1 MNGRPTSAG
10 GGRGGYVVLLVVLA
24 VLVVLPSFGSQFFVE
39 FVVTRSLILGIAA
52 STLIFLSAY
61 GGMVSLA
68 QLLLYGVAGFAIGN
82 CAAEGDTK
90 GLQLG
95 LGPWTSVVV
104 ALAITTFVALVLGA
118 LSSRTFGI
126 YFLMLTLTYAVIG
139 YYVFGQ
145 VATISGFGGI
155 TGIDPPP
162 LLDGPVRL
170 YYAALAASVIAY
182 VGFRAIRRTPFG
194 VALEGVRDDPIR
206 MASLGYWVPLHRTL
220 AFGFAGFIASLA
232 GVLYVWWQG
241 QISPPDVGLGAT
253 IELLVMAVIGGLW

>member
-1 MNGRPTSAG
+1 M
-10 GGRGGYVVLLVVLA
+10 
-24 VLVVLPSFGSQFFVE
+24 
-39 FVVTRSLILGIAA
+39 TRSLILGVAA

-68 QLLLYGVAGFAIGN
+68 QLLLYGVAGFVIGN
-82 CAAEGDTK
+82 WVAEEGSTK
-90 GLQLG
+90 GLTLG
-95 LGPWTSVVV
+95 LNPWV
-104 ALAITTFVALVLGA
+104 AVAAALVITTIVALVLGA

-145 VATISGFGGI
+145 VANISGFGGI

-170 YYAALAASVIAY
+170 YYVGLALSVLAY
-182 VGFRAIRRTPFG
+182 LGFRAIRRTPFG

-206 MASLGYWVPLHRTL
+206 MASLGLSCSAPSHVGVRAGWLRRRHGRRAERVVERADRPEHRFHRRDHRSARDRCHRWHRQTR
-220 AFGFAGFIASLA
+220 GRVAG
-232 GVLYVWWQG
+232 
-241 QISPPDVGLGAT
+241 GLGVRRRQQLHA
-253 IELLVMAVIGGLW
+253 